1 MVKHLLV
8 LIFILTGL
16 ADAFPQPAPS
26 VEENI
31 PYLVTFGGEAL
42 SSWGDDDFCQ
52 IFFFKIP
59 ASQTNPIYIRV
70 YDPETGGELDE
81 PKGEFNTTVKFS
93 VYGGTGSWS
102 DKDAQAT
109 APVGN
114 YKSGTLLASKTFGNE
129 PQYDKK
135 YYTFGPF
142 NPFEGEYIEKLGGRI
157 FKIIAQGI
165 TGDDGNLYR
174 YFLSTSPDKNIP
186 VEGGNFFTYKY
197 HFRMPNDQN
206 QVSQIYPYVDD
217 KTISIEISNFDW
229 DNDGQIKIISVA
241 KNGVLCDVSGENN
254 WVKRTFPIVEA
265 EKNTSIEVQFEKNK
279 ASKILNNN
287 VVVIVRNQYGV
298 SLPFYVLPIGGIP
311 IYKPKIQMRGIK

>member
-1 MVKHLLV
+1 MVRPLLI
-8 LIFILTGL
+8 LFIILTGL
-16 ADAFPQPAPS
+16 ADAFSQPAPS
-26 VEENI
+26 AEENI
-31 PYLVTFGGEAL
+31 PYLVTFGGE
-42 SSWGDDDFCQ
+42 SIPSWGDDDFCQ

-70 YDPETGGELDE
+70 YDPETGGDLDE
-81 PKGEFNTTVKFS
+81 PKGDFNTTVKFS
-93 VYGGTGSWS
+93 VYGGTGAWS

-109 APVGN
+109 SPVGN
-114 YKSGTLLASKTFGNE
+114 YRSGTLLASKTFGND

-142 NPFEGEYIEKLGGRI
+142 NPFEGEYIDKLGGRI

-174 YFLSTSPDKNIP
+174 YFLSTSPDKNMP

-197 HFRMPNDQN
+197 HFRLSNDQN

-241 KNGVLCDVSGENN
+241 KNGILCDISGENN
-254 WVKRTFPIVEA
+254 WVKRKFPIVEA

-279 ASKILNNN
+279 ISKILNNN
-287 VVVIVRNQYGV
+287 VVVMVRNQYGL

>member
-1 MVKHLLV
+1 MLKPFLTLFII
-8 LIFILTGL
+8 LIGL
-16 ADAFPQPAPS
+16 ADVFPQSAPS

-31 PYLVTFGGEAL
+31 PYLVTFGGESK

-59 ASQTNPIYIRV
+59 LSQTNPIYIRI

-81 PKGEFNTTVKFS
+81 PKGDFNTTVKFS
-93 VYGGTGSWS
+93 VYGGTGCWS

-109 APVGN
+109 SPVGN
-114 YKSGTLLASKTFGNE
+114 YKSGTLLASKAFGE
-129 PQYDKK
+129 DPKYDKK

-142 NPFEGEYIEKLGGRI
+142 NPFEGEKIDKLGGRI
-157 FKIIAQGI
+157 FKIITQGI

-174 YFLSTSPDKNIP
+174 YFLSTNPDKNIP

-197 HFRMPNDQN
+197 HFRLSNDQN
-206 QVSQIYPYVDD
+206 QVCQIYPYVDD

-229 DNDGQIKIISVA
+229 DNDGKIKIISVA
-241 KNGVLCDVSGENN
+241 KNGVLCDISGEDN
-254 WVKRTFPIVEA
+254 WIKRKFPIVED

-279 ASKILNNN
+279 TLKVLNNN
-287 VVVIVRNQYGV
+287 VVVMVRNQYGL